1 MFWFGIAA
9 LQRQRCFQ
17 GVGSCYNT
25 PNTSQKIQQEAVM
38 LMFGIVE
45 RRFASQP

>member
-1 MFWFGIAA
+1 MELLP

-25 PNTSQKIQQEAVM
+25 TNTSQKTRQEAVM
-38 LMFGIVE
+38 LKFGVVE